1 MDRRQIGSVRPLCVL
16 RDKHLGDAS
25 KEDDRS
31 LVFDIKAGRR
41 MADVHDYENWFDE
54 EWKIQTGSKVRVRW
68 YDEYFGDKRRD
79 IRLGLSAGL
88 VWSRYWLTAIA
99 KRSHIAFN
107 IAGYRNVSN
116 LDEKIYSVWEFGPE
130 LSFRAKF

>member
-41 MADVHDYENWFDE
+41 MADVHDYEKNWFAQASADFE
-54 EWKIQTGSKVRVRW
+54 ESSTRSGKFKRVQSTRALVRRVFWRQAPGYSVGVECRIGLEPVLVNCHREKKPHRIQ
-68 YDEYFGDKRRD
+68 YC
-79 IRLGLSAGL
+79 GLSKC
-88 VWSRYWLTAIA
+88 V
-99 KRSHIAFN
+99 
-107 IAGYRNVSN
+107 
-116 LDEKIYSVWEFGPE
+116 
-130 LSFRAKF
+130 